1 MADNLN
7 IRDMGKFEEH
17 DQNDVFDDSMKRYQ
31 AELEKAVQNDGR
43 EDAQLCNQKGPSDG
57 IRTGLWYRWGRG
69 GAGLGP

>member
-7 IRDMGKFEEH
+7 IREMGKFEEH

-43 EDAQLCNQKGPSDG
+43 EDA
-57 IRTGLWYRWGRG
+57 
-69 GAGLGP
+69 